1 MANDPLTFRWMMRSA
16 ASDLLQVTVRASL
29 GATGFSVAS
38 GLLLVKSGLKKKM
51 IISKITTILPLLMVL
66 SWAPQAL
73 PQTLKI
79 ATIAPEGSSW
89 MKDMRAGAKAVTE
102 HTDGR
107 VKFKFYGGGV
117 QGNDKQVRRK
127 MRTGQLNGGAFSSG
141 GLNGFQKD
149 ADVFSLP
156 LMFDTIEEAQYVR
169 NQMEPELRQRL
180 EDAGYVNF
188 GFAGAGFGYMMSNK
202 PMSSLA
208 DLKGQKVWT
217 PEGDPVGYAALRA
230 LGVAP
235 VTMPITDVMTGLQT
249 DLLDSVTVP
258 PVGAV
263 VFQWHTRLSYIT
275 EMPVAY
281 VYAAMLIDKRAFSK
295 ISPEDQAVVREVME
309 GIYRKLDQYGVRDN
323 AEAMQ
328 ALLQGGMKLATP
340 DRSEVS
346 QWRGIVLD
354 SHRNLAQKGVFDI
367 LLLDQMQELLV
378 EYRAGQG
385 TNSPSAH

>member
-1 MANDPLTFRWMMRSA
+1 
-16 ASDLLQVTVRASL
+16 
-29 GATGFSVAS
+29 
-38 GLLLVKSGLKKKM
+38 M
-51 IISKITTILPLLMVL
+51 IIKTITRILPVL
-66 SWAPQAL
+66 IMLFWASQAFS
-73 PQTLKI
+73 QTLKI

-102 HTDGR
+102 HTGGR

-149 ADVFSLP
+149 ADMFSLP
-156 LMFDTIEEAQYVR
+156 LMFDTIEEARYVR
-169 NQMEPELRQRL
+169 NQMEPELRQRV

-217 PEGDPVGYAALRA
+217 PEGDQVSYAALSA

-263 VFQWHTRLSYIT
+263 VFQWHSRLSYIT

-295 ISPEDQAVVREVME
+295 VSPEDQAIVREVME
-309 GIYRKLDQYGVRDN
+309 GLYRKFDQNGVRDN

-340 DRSEVS
+340 EKSEVE
-346 QWRGIVLD
+346 QWRGIVLE
-354 SHRNLAQKGVFDI
+354 SHRKLAQKGVFDI
-367 LLLDQMQELLV
+367 QLLDQMQELLV

-385 TNSPSAH
+385 RRQIRP